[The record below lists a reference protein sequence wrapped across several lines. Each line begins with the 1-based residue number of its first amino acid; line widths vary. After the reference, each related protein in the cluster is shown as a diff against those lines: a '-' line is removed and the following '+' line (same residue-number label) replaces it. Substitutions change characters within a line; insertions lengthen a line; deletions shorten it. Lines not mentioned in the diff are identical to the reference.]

1 MTAVYEIYAVRY
13 AHLERTARHNFVGGD
28 EHDGP
33 MPLDYYVWAI
43 VGEGRTIVLD
53 TGFDA
58 AMARR
63 RGREIVRPVGE
74 GLKSIGIVPE
84 TVEQVVIS
92 HMHYDHAGNHELFA
106 RARYH
111 LQDAEM
117 AYCSG
122 RCMCHPHG
130 RAPFEADDVAAMVRK
145 IFAGRV
151 VFHDG
156 DEEIAPG
163 ITLHRVGGH
172 TPGLQIV
179 RVATSRGWVVLGS
192 DAAHFYANLEQG
204 RPFPIFED
212 LTAYLEAHRTMRRL
226 ASSPQHIIPGH
237 DPLVLERFPAARAG
251 LAGVAR
257 VDLPPRA

>member
-13 AHLERTARHNFVGGD
+13 ARLERTAAHNFIGGD

-43 VGEGRTIVLD
+43 VGGGRTIVLD

-74 GLKSIGIVPE
+74 GLKAIGVAPDQ
-84 TVEQVVIS
+84 VEEVVIS
-92 HMHYDHAGNHELFA
+92 HMHYDHAGNHDLFP

-117 AYCSG
+117 AYCTG
-122 RCMCHPHG
+122 RCMCHRHG
-130 RAPFEADDVAAMVRK
+130 HAPFEAEDVAAMVAR
-145 IFAGRV
+145 IFAGRA

-163 ITLHRVGGH
+163 VTLHRLGGH
-172 TPGLQIV
+172 TPGLQV
-179 RVATSRGWVVLGS
+179 MRVATARGWVVLAS
-192 DAAHFYANLEQG
+192 DATHFYANLEQG
-204 RPFPIFED
+204 RPFPIFEN
-212 LTAYLEAHRTMRRL
+212 LSAYLEGHRSLRRL
-226 ASSPQHIIPGH
+226 ASTAGHIVPGH
-237 DPLVLERFPAARAG
+237 DPLVLDRFPPARTG

-257 VDLPPRA
+257 VDLPPRS